1 MENKFL
7 KLFDES
13 SSHIELGMSKDIQA
27 FLEGEEDIQ
36 SFDIKADEKE
46 IVNINIK
53 FHNFSDTFAKKI
65 FMDLVNFV
73 GYNRINLFICDNLP
87 AKVKYLYLTALQDT
101 DGIKMKVTIE

>member
-53 FHNFSDTFAKKI
+53 LHNFSDTFAKKNI
-65 FMDLVNFV
+65 YGFGKFCW
-73 GYNRINLFICDNLP
+73 I
-87 AKVKYLYLTALQDT
+87 
-101 DGIKMKVTIE
+101 